1 LIRVHH
7 LPVFSTKT
15 RKEAEMNHEH
25 VSVEDRKPQTPF
37 PGIPSTQGAPVSPSW
52 ISSQPVSEESHELRR
67 KQKIIDRALEKIT
80 VRGLCG
86 LQPVKEYLTELYRRN
101 CRPNTLRA
109 HAATIISFLLYL
121 KGCGQERLEAIGRE
135 DIGGFVEHAQDLGL
149 KPNTIA
155 TRLRGLYSFLKFLVH
170 RGDLSP
176 EVFTRKLRIKLPESL
191 PRAIDPQAV
200 RQMLA
205 VIDHPRDR
213 AIVLVL
219 LRTGMRIGELLDTRL
234 RDVDLNEQ
242 KIEIMEAQKTRVGR
256 VVYLS
261 EDACA
266 VLRQWFL
273 HRSQKSDYLFHG
285 LGRPRLS
292 YEAIRGRFERYLN
305 QAGLADSGYSLH
317 SLRHTFASELL
328 NAGMRLEC
336 LQQLLG
342 HSCIE
347 MTRRYAR
354 LTDITRREEYFRAMA
369 LIEKGGLNG
378 HY

>member
-1 LIRVHH
+1 
-7 LPVFSTKT
+7 
-15 RKEAEMNHEH
+15 MNPEH
-25 VSVEDRKPQTPF
+25 VSVEDRKPQTSF
-37 PGIPSTQGAPVSPSW
+37 PGIPSTQGALVSPSR
-52 ISSQPVSEESHELRR
+52 IPSQPVSEESHELRR
-67 KQKIIDRALEKIT
+67 KQKIIGRALEKIID
-80 VRGLCG
+80 RGLCG
-86 LQPVKEYLTELYRRN
+86 LQPVKEYLAELYRRN

-109 HAATIISFLLYL
+109 HAQTIGSFLLYL
-121 KGCGQERLEAIGRE
+121 KGCGRERLEAIDRQV
-135 DIGGFVEHAQDLGL
+135 IGGFVEHEQDLGL
-149 KPNTIA
+149 KPNTISM
-155 TRLRGLYSFLKFLVH
+155 RLRGLYSFLKFLVQ
-170 RGDLSP
+170 RGELSP
-176 EVFTRKLRIKLPESL
+176 EVLTRKLRIKLPVSL
-191 PRAIDPQAV
+191 PRAIEPQAV
-200 RQMLA
+200 KQMLA

-234 RDVDLNEQ
+234 QDIDLNEQ
-242 KIEIMEAQKTRVGR
+242 KIEIMVAQKTRVGR

-266 VLRQWFL
+266 VLRQWL
-273 HRSQKSDYLFHG
+273 VHRSRKSDYLFHG
-285 LGRPRLS
+285 MGRPRLS
-292 YEAIRGRFERYLN
+292 YEAVRGRFERYLSR
-305 QAGLADSGYSLH
+305 AGLADSGYSLH

-354 LTDITRREEYFRAMA
+354 LTDTTRREEYFRAMA